1 MDNPSI
7 HDFIMGRTENS
18 DPHNDLL
25 QIGFDGQAIYEQL
38 LANPLLT
45 VMMFGEMIAATGPRP
60 DVYIAD
66 YAMTWFTIG
75 ACLTEEKHAR
85 AAADNLP
92 PPTNEPT

>member
-18 DPHNDLL
+18 TACNDLE

-38 LANPLLT
+38 LQNPMLT
-45 VMMFGEMIAATGPRP
+45 VVMFAGPRP

-92 PPTNEPT
+92 PLTDEST